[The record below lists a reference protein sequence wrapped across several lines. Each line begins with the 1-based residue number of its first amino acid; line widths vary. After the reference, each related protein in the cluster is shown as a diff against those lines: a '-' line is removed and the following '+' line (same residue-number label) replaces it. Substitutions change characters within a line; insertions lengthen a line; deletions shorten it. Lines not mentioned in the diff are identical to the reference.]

1 VKWQVETKASATPSL
16 VLRWEESNGPATTA
30 PERKGFGTELV
41 ECEIRG
47 ELRGQVAFDF
57 APTGLQATISVPL

>member
-1 VKWQVETKASATPSL
+1 M
-16 VLRWEESNGPATTA
+16 RWEESNGPATKA
-30 PERKGFGTELV
+30 PEGKGFGTELV
-41 ECEIRG
+41 EREIRG